1 MGKFERKFGRYAIKN
16 LSMILII
23 CYAIGY
29 LIYLIYPEFLN
40 NLTLNPYLIVH
51 GQVWRIISW
60 ILVPPTLSFDFFTLI
75 MLFFYFSIGRTLERT
90 WGDYLFNVYV
100 LSGILF
106 TIVASFGVYIFTVLV
121 PPVSNEYYM
130 LGGMNL
136 FMQYVSLMYSTYY
149 INMSIFLAFAL
160 TFPDSMVLLMFI
172 FPVKMKW
179 LGYIDGAYMI
189 YLFIVSNVYTKVAIA
204 AALLNFIIFFA
215 ITRRRRFGSPRQR
228 MQRAA
233 RSREFRNTVRRETPQ
248 KGVSKHKCAI
258 CGRTEI
264 TNPELQFRFC
274 SKCNGNYEYC
284 NEHLFNHKHVE

>member
-60 ILVPPTLSFDFFTLI
+60 ILVPPTLGFDFFTLI

-233 RSREFRNTVRRETPQ
+233 RSREFRNTVRREAPQ

>member
-60 ILVPPTLSFDFFTLI
+60 ILVPPTLGFDFFTLI

-248 KGVSKHKCAI
+248 RGVSKHKCAI

>member
-60 ILVPPTLSFDFFTLI
+60 ILVPPTLGFDFFTLI